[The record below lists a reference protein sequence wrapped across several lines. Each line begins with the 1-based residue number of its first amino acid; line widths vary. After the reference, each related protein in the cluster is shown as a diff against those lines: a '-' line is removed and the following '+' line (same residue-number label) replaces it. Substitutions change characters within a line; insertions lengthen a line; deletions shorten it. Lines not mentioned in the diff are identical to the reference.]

1 MCFRNGSVEPGPGSG
16 TGRFQTKK
24 LANGLCSVALFPGR
38 FAAAKK
44 SNDWERFLLRKKGK
58 RPSIFFVDMEIM
70 TTPTSFLAKVCGS
83 ACCVLLGIAPG
94 VLASDLVLQKVPAT
108 TAQAPANSAL
118 GPQATFALINYNVRD
133 AHAKARALYVSSGND
148 LTLANSM
155 IDDQVATS
163 FGFSVEDKSPTAVID
178 LGKVCT
184 VRRLSAVYSARP
196 GSIDFYVLQSLP
208 GADRDNSA
216 GSVKLD
222 SNTLASLKR
231 VGSVIDDGTRG
242 TASIDFPATSG
253 RYVMLRWIPAAHDDN
268 SFTVAEV
275 SAFGTGGGSLL
286 ASNGNFSSNQT
297 TSEHKVAA
305 DSKDIADSKDVSDSK
320 DIPEEGPPAEGPPPR
335 LPDPPPFTFIPQ
347 LVPASE

>member
-1 MCFRNGSVEPGPGSG
+1 
-16 TGRFQTKK
+16 
-24 LANGLCSVALFPGR
+24 
-38 FAAAKK
+38 
-44 SNDWERFLLRKKGK
+44 
-58 RPSIFFVDMEIM
+58 MEIM
-70 TTPTSFLAKVCGS
+70 TTPTSFLGKVCGS

-94 VLASDLVLQKVPAT
+94 VLASDMVLQKVPVTA
-108 TAQAPANSAL
+108 AQAPANSAL

-196 GSIDFYVLQSLP
+196 GSIDFYVMQSLP
-208 GADRDNSA
+208 GVDRDNSA
-216 GSVKLD
+216 GTVKLD
-222 SNTLASLKR
+222 SNTLANLKR

-253 RYVMLRWIPAAHDDN
+253 RYVMLRWIPAAHDDS

-297 TSEHKVAA
+297 TSERKVAA

-320 DIPEEGPPAEGPPPR
+320 DIPEEGPQPPSEGPPPR